1 MLHPE
6 KRPAFGTQRRMN
18 NSPVESTNAEL
29 VADAI
34 SQVGYNGIER
44 PSTIRRV
51 TGGETENENPAV
63 SKIRKTMGD
72 GTKSKNDKTK
82 EEKKIEK
89 KEKQKKRKQQEKFE
103 KDEQW
108 KNMLDMQGSD
118 KLNDVKV
125 NVVTSDARKADE
137 STKVY
142 TVMSA
147 SQAKGLNPVIPI
159 RVAKKLGRN
168 RKQNSRPRCS
178 SNQVPCST

>member
-1 MLHPE
+1 
-6 KRPAFGTQRRMN
+6 
-18 NSPVESTNAEL
+18 
-29 VADAI
+29 
-34 SQVGYNGIER
+34 
-44 PSTIRRV
+44 
-51 TGGETENENPAV
+51 
-63 SKIRKTMGD
+63 MGD

-125 NVVTSDARKADE
+125 NVVTSDARKAAE

-159 RVAKKLGRN
+159 RVAKRLGRN
-168 RKQNSRPRCS
+168 RKQNTFEAEMSLDSGSMLNMMSERLAKRNGVFIDKQDS
-178 SNQVPCST
+178 INY

>member
-1 MLHPE
+1 
-6 KRPAFGTQRRMN
+6 
-18 NSPVESTNAEL
+18 
-29 VADAI
+29 
-34 SQVGYNGIER
+34 
-44 PSTIRRV
+44 
-51 TGGETENENPAV
+51 
-63 SKIRKTMGD
+63 MGD

-159 RVAKKLGRN
+159 RVAKRLGRN
-168 RKQNSRPRCS
+168 RKQNTFEAEMSLDSGSMLNMMSERLAKRNGVFIDKQDS
-178 SNQVPCST
+178 INY

>member
-1 MLHPE
+1 
-6 KRPAFGTQRRMN
+6 
-18 NSPVESTNAEL
+18 
-29 VADAI
+29 
-34 SQVGYNGIER
+34 
-44 PSTIRRV
+44 
-51 TGGETENENPAV
+51 
-63 SKIRKTMGD
+63 MGD

-159 RVAKKLGRN
+159 RVAKQLGRT
-168 RKQNSRPRCS
+168 RKEDTFEAEMFLDKEDSINYRAQDIQGKDISIAGMATLYIVKKRGW
-178 SNQVPCST
+178 TKKI